1 MKTVLAILF
10 TTFLLHGCAKS
21 LEGDV
26 YSREE
31 AQKTMNFRWGT
42 IESTR
47 PVVIEGD
54 RSEKGQLAGA
64 IIGGMAGHGATNSS
78 TQGLATA
85 VGAVAGAIAGTM
97 AEEKMS
103 RTQGLEIT
111 LQMDDGQNLVIVQE
125 VKSVDEF
132 AAGQHVKV
140 ISGNGKLR
148 IAK

>member
-1 MKTVLAILF
+1 M
-10 TTFLLHGCAKS
+10 
-21 LEGDV
+21 